1 METKPSSK
9 VRAVMIKSKRFALMF
24 RLCAMIFAATGVL
37 KQIGAFN
44 GKVALGAF
52 MFYTILSNLL
62 AVVMFAFL
70 SIQMLINRTESSRGI
85 LGRYTRFEMVCA
97 VDLLVTLMVFWILL
111 VPEVPTA
118 YLWTF
123 DNIAVHTVTP
133 LLCLI
138 DYILFSEPGK
148 IKYRDVYFVCIFPI
162 AYVAVTSLAGIA
174 GYEYRFSST
183 FGNAASEVIDT
194 APVRFPYFFL
204 DYDRIGITALVYIV
218 VLLAFF
224 IVLSHI
230 IFFIDRKFRLKK

>member
-1 METKPSSK
+1 
-9 VRAVMIKSKRFALMF
+9 MIKSKRFALMF
-24 RLCAMIFAATGVL
+24 RLCAMIFAAIGVL
-37 KQIGAFN
+37 KQIGAFD

-62 AVVMFAFL
+62 AVVMFTFL
-70 SIQMLINRTESSRGI
+70 SIQMLRNRTKPSRGSP
-85 LGRYTRFEMVCA
+85 GRYTRLEMICA
-97 VDLLVTLMVFWILL
+97 ADLLVTLMVFWVLL

-138 DYILFSEPGK
+138 DYILFSEPGR
-148 IKYRDVYFVCIFPI
+148 IKYRDVYYVCIFPI
-162 AYVAVTSLAGIA
+162 AYVAFTSLAGIA
-174 GYEYRFSST
+174 GYEYSFSAT
-183 FGNAASEVIDT
+183 FGNAASGAMDT

-204 DYDRIGITALVYIV
+204 DYDRIGIKALVYIV

-224 IVLSHI
+224 IILSHI